1 MKKFLLIAL
10 TAVFI
15 ISCET
20 ISGHQTETLET
31 YESIFE
37 SEGKKDELYLKS
49 NKWMVETFK
58 SSKSVIQFSD
68 KESGMLI
75 GKYIVKP
82 ANTVTGLT
90 GDKLT
95 RQSEVSAIITL
106 QLKDNRAKISIAPN
120 DYEVVPN
127 AQGITPKQ
135 DIIDRIEYLINNYEY
150 YLKND
155 SSMDW

>member
-1 MKKFLLIAL
+1 MKKILLIAL

-106 QLKDNRAKISIAPN
+106 QLK
-120 DYEVVPN
+120 
-127 AQGITPKQ
+127 
-135 DIIDRIEYLINNYEY
+135 
-150 YLKND
+150 
-155 SSMDW
+155 